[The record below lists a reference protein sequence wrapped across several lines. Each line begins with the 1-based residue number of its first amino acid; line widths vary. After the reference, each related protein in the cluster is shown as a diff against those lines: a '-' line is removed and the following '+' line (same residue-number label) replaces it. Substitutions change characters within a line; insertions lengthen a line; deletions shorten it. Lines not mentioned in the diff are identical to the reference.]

1 MSENDLFSE
10 TSEEQEVQ
18 VDPEKNYLEEL
29 VGEDRKFKT
38 PEDLARSKHEADLFI
53 EQLKR
58 ETREMREEL
67 QKRLSL
73 EEFADQFS
81 RKTQQNQNADSSSNE
96 SETREDQI
104 TQEQRTPQDI
114 EAFLEQKLTEREKSQ
129 KAQSNLNSVF
139 EEMEKRYGSAAN
151 KAINERA
158 KELGVNV
165 QFLKGIAESSPKA
178 FLDLFPQ
185 RQQSD
190 DFSPPPSAVNR
201 PASSGNGAKKFK
213 DYEKM
218 RKENPREYYTPR
230 VQMEIFEQ
238 AKRQGESFYN

>member
-10 TSEEQEVQ
+10 TSEEQETVQ
-18 VDPEKNYLEEL
+18 ADPDKNYLEEL

-38 PEDLARSKHEADLFI
+38 PEDLARSKYEADLFI

-81 RKTQQNQNADSSSNE
+81 KRTQQQADSSSNE
-96 SETREDQI
+96 SEREDQT

-139 EEMEKRYGSAAN
+139 SEMEKRYGSAAN

-185 RQQSD
+185 RQRD
-190 DFSPPPSAVNR
+190 DFSPPPSEVNR
-201 PASSGNGAKKFK
+201 PASSGSGAKKFK

-230 VQMEIFEQ
+230 VQMEMFEQ
-238 AKRQGESFYN
+238 AKRQGEGFYN